1 MENKE
6 RIVAVEKKNILQRD
20 LSLKEILIVVGIFVI
35 GSVYLGIVVLPRYNE
50 YKNSVDQLEKIQQNI
65 NTYESEISTLSVLEK
80 QLSSLNNDI
89 KIERKRLS
97 YNMEDGMFLVG
108 LSNLI
113 NSLGVDMVS
122 YTMEDTISY
131 NNFYAIPT
139 TIEVRGNYNYIR
151 RIMSYLEEQ
160 KNTTQILD
168 YSMETY
174 IDEEVVETRQTE
186 SQVNT
191 NIVNDSLVYWTN
203 EGIMY
208 HKQKCS
214 VLKLE
219 QSASGGEILN
229 GTVDDSKKNT
239 PCETC
244 KPYTTTSVEN
254 KQLEN
259 TEPKSTGD
267 VLARFKFIMYST
279 EDAKYGLNAENH
291 NNWKL
296 GKYNPFITTTR

>member
-6 RIVAVEKKNILQRD
+6 RIVAAEKKNILQRD
-20 LSLKEILIVVGIFVI
+20 LSLKEILMVVGIFVI
-35 GSVYLGIVVLPRYNE
+35 GIAYLGIIVLPRYNE
-50 YKNSVDQLEKIQQNI
+50 YKNSVTQLEEIQQNI
-65 NTYESEISTLSVLEK
+65 TTYESEISTLPVIEK
-80 QLSSLNNDI
+80 QLASLNNDI
-89 KIERKRLS
+89 KIERKKLS

-122 YTMEDTISY
+122 YTMEDTIPY
-131 NNFYAIPT
+131 NTFYAVPT

-174 IDEEVVETRQTE
+174 IDEEVVETQQTE

-203 EGIMY
+203 KGSMY
-208 HKQKCS
+208 HKQECS

-229 GTVDDSKKNT
+229 GTVDDSKKIT

-254 KQLEN
+254 QQLEN

-267 VLARFKFIMYST
+267 VLAKFKFIMYST
-279 EDAKYGLNAENH
+279 EDAKYGLDVEDH
-291 NNWKL
+291 NNWQP
-296 GKYNPFITTTR
+296 GKYNPFTTTTR